1 MSELKKHYGK
11 TLYHFEEK
19 INEGL
24 FPTITPELGSD
35 LVDFISDKH
44 TLDVQSLKSLSVF
57 LEHAPLTLN
66 YWNHFKSI
74 YKIFEKQLLNLSNES
89 ITTDVKEFERNFLV
103 ENLGII
109 LYRLEHHD
117 ECLPCHTNQFKGKFW
132 KKSCNNP
139 CEPWPGGIR
148 YSERYLEYKSCIDG
162 SQQVIDKKHLEK
174 KIKRIE
180 GVLEADVFV
189 KENFL
194 GEELLCLILLTEK
207 GDFSLDLQSF
217 LLLSKMSENNF
228 LDSEGY
234 GLPKFHDIKTYQS
247 FDKNSPWKKRRSHII
262 KQQENFNNK
271 YRERYPDISR
281 FFDKTKPKEVTFN
294 YMRRRCRRL
303 LTKLQAVNSDVYVR
317 LSMSYLEKLKFPRT
331 KNLSQLWLLNTILFN
346 KTEDIVHTGHGR
358 GNLRYLN
365 KFLSKTHNDF
375 PCKDKWRM
383 MFKKIIPFIES
394 NSQYLGVT
402 EFFVKIW
409 NDSKNPY
416 IESKLSIPVSTFDC
430 YLQSSSVILASF
442 SFRQLIKTPE
452 LIKRLKPSS
461 IARGLATIDASEAS
475 EYFDKIFTDYDEL
488 FEKNWIT
495 RFTFD
500 LDDAVHSLLINSKT
514 DSDKQ
519 KALKLG
525 LHSLKFPWPG
535 VLNLKMSRRN
545 ISQFNSPFKFDNKI
559 PVSIWSK
566 NIWKIPNTSQ
576 LKNGLLGWPHAIFDK
591 YLLDLSDDDCK
602 GVAIQHSLKNAN
614 SERLLNLES
623 LKIPYLRCHGKKL
636 ALKDAKEFNYPA
648 DLKKKLL
655 LVIDD
660 KDSDP
665 DSGLSKLTNRY
676 ITGNNMGYLSAEEG
690 HFTTSDLRF
699 EKCNLCGSDR
709 NNHEHFIPFINQN
722 NDKAFKFRHEL
733 HKVRNES
740 IKWASSQKP
749 FWTKVYKFNEN
760 FGRYKCPNWLLE
772 IILLELNQR
781 IKMDMLEKNCER
793 KVKKLIIKTIKE
805 GNTSLL
811 LKFLNEGIYLPE
823 NVVIDTLI
831 NADAVTWNHDYLN
844 GLNLPKDF
852 IISNLWIDAI
862 WKRLGSKDAKIRNIV
877 ENRFINNQIFE
888 KDIVKHF
895 APRISSIKSQE
906 QSNYLRKLLDFHPEI
921 FLKNTSYHL
930 ELCLSS
936 DLEICD
942 KAIKLKIQNGM
953 DSVFALNLFE
963 SNSPLGEKYAIEYFN
978 SIGASH
984 KDFEDNL
991 MMICDSPNK
1000 YVREYGLELLSKHS
1014 SQINIANILLML
1026 MESRHKNIRLYVA
1039 KTLLQNENK
1048 FIDVEDFDLSI
1059 LRTRNIERYTKELVK
1074 NKLTRQLHGKLSSS
1088 EKFLEVLKELSY
1100 GLIKSDKEWALKK
1113 LTLLNML
1120 GVGIPEIK
1128 IKNQE
1133 ETHNESCASISTK

>member
-1 MSELKKHYGK
+1 MSELNKHNGK
-11 TLYHFEEK
+11 ALYHFEKK

-35 LVDFISDKH
+35 LVDFISKNH
-44 TLDVQSLKSLSVF
+44 TLDDQSLKSLSVF
-57 LEHAPLTLN
+57 LEHAPLILN

-74 YKIFEKQLLNLSNES
+74 YKILEKQLLKFSNES
-89 ITTDVKEFERNFLV
+89 ISSDIKKSRRNFLV
-103 ENLGII
+103 KNLGII
-109 LYRLEHHD
+109 LYRLEHYD

-132 KKSCNNP
+132 KKSCKNP
-139 CEPWPGGIR
+139 CESWPGGIR
-148 YSERYLEYKSCIDG
+148 YSERFLEYKSCVNS
-162 SQQVIDKKHLEK
+162 SQQIIDKTYLEK
-174 KIKRIE
+174 KLKRIE
-180 GVLEADVFV
+180 GVIEADIFV
-189 KENFL
+189 KEDFL
-194 GEELLCLILLTEK
+194 GEELLCLMLLTEK

-217 LLLSKMSENNF
+217 LLLSKISENNF

-234 GLPKFHDIKTYQS
+234 GIPKFYDIKTYKS
-247 FDKNSPWKKRRSHII
+247 FDKNSPWRKRRSHII

-271 YRERYPDISR
+271 YRERYPNISE
-281 FFDKTKPKEVTFN
+281 FFTKTKPEKVTFN

-303 LTKLQAVNSDVYVR
+303 LTKLQTVNPELYVR

-331 KNLSQLWLLNTILFN
+331 KNLSQLWLFNSIFFN
-346 KTEDIVHTGHGR
+346 KTEDIVHTRHGR
-358 GNLRYLN
+358 GDLRYLN

-375 PCKDKWRM
+375 PCKDKWRI

-394 NSQYLGVT
+394 NSQYLCVT

-416 IESKLSIPVSTFDC
+416 FEKKLSIPVSTYDC
-430 YLQSSSVILASF
+430 YLQSSSTILASF

-452 LIKRLKPSS
+452 LIKKLKPSS

-488 FEKNWIT
+488 YEKNWIT

-500 LDDAVHSLLINSKT
+500 LDDAVHSLLSNSKT
-514 DSDKQ
+514 DSDRQ

-559 PVSIWSK
+559 PLSIWNK

-576 LKNGLLGWPHAIFDK
+576 IKNGHLGWPHAIFDK
-591 YLLDLSDDDCK
+591 YLLDLSNDDCR
-602 GVAIQHSLKNAN
+602 GVAIQYFLKNAN

-623 LKIPYLRCHGKKL
+623 LKIPYLRCHGRKL
-636 ALKDAKEFNYPA
+636 ALKDAKEFNYPPK
-648 DLKKKLL
+648 LKKKLL
-655 LVIDD
+655 LLKDD
-660 KDSDP
+660 KDSDL
-665 DSGLSKLTNRY
+665 DSALSKLLNRY
-676 ITGNNMGYLSAEEG
+676 MTGNNMEYLSAEEG

-733 HKVRNES
+733 HGIRNES
-740 IKWASSQKP
+740 IKWAPLQKS
-749 FWTKVYKFNEN
+749 FWTKVHKFNEK

-772 IILLELNQR
+772 IILLEFNQR
-781 IKMDMLEKNCER
+781 IKMDMLEKSYER
-793 KVKKLIIKTIKE
+793 KVKKLIIKIIKE

-831 NADAVTWNHDYLN
+831 NADAVTWNQDYLN
-844 GLNLPKDF
+844 GLNLPEDF
-852 IISNLWIDAI
+852 IVSNLWIDAI

-906 QSNYLRKLLDFHPEI
+906 QSNYLRKLLDFHPKI
-921 FLKNTSYHL
+921 FLENPSYHL

-978 SIGASH
+978 SIGPTH

-1000 YVREYGLELLSKHS
+1000 YVRDYGLELLSEHS

-1026 MESRHKNIRLYVA
+1026 IESRHKNIRLYVA
-1039 KTLLQNENK
+1039 KTLVQNENK

-1059 LRTRNIERYTKELVK
+1059 LRTRNIERYTKELIK
-1074 NKLTRQLHGKLSSS
+1074 NKLTRQLHGKPSSS

>member
-1 MSELKKHYGK
+1 MSESKMRYGR
-11 TLYHFEEK
+11 TLYHFEKK
-19 INEGL
+19 INEEQ

-44 TLDVQSLKSLSVF
+44 CLYLEPLKSLSIF
-57 LEHAPLTLN
+57 LEHAPLSLN

-74 YKIFEKQLLNLSNES
+74 YKILEKQLLTILNES
-89 ITTDVKEFERNFLV
+89 IPAVYKKRQTNFLV

-109 LYRLEHHD
+109 LCRLEHHD
-117 ECLPCHTNQFKGKFW
+117 ECLSCHTNQFKGKYW
-132 KKSCNNP
+132 KKNCKNP
-139 CEPWPGGIR
+139 CEYWSGGIR
-148 YSERYLEYKSCIDG
+148 YSERYLEYKSCADG
-162 SQQVIDKKHLEK
+162 SQQIIDKKHLEK

-180 GVLEADVFV
+180 GILEADIFV
-189 KENFL
+189 KEDFL
-194 GEELLCLILLTEK
+194 GEECLCLILLTEEEN
-207 GDFSLDLQSF
+207 FSLDLQSF
-217 LLLSKMSENNF
+217 LLLSKFSENNF
-228 LDSEGY
+228 LDNDGY
-234 GLPKFHDIKTYQS
+234 GLPKFHDIKIYKS
-247 FDKNSPWKKRRSHII
+247 SDKNSPWRKRRSHIV

-281 FFDKTKPKEVTFN
+281 FFTKTKPEEVTFN

-303 LTKLQAVNSDVYVR
+303 VTKLQTVNPEVYVR

-346 KTEDIVHTGHGR
+346 KNEDIVHSKHGR
-358 GNLRYLN
+358 GDLRYLN
-365 KFLSKTHNDF
+365 KFLSKTHDDF

-394 NSQYLGVT
+394 NSQYLCVT

-416 IESKLSIPVSTFDC
+416 IENKLSVPISTYDC
-430 YLQSSSVILASF
+430 YLQSSSAILANF
-442 SFRQLIKTPE
+442 SFKQLIKTPE

-461 IARGLATIDASEAS
+461 IARGLATIDALKAS
-475 EYFDKIFTDYDEL
+475 EYFDKIFNDNDEL

-514 DSDKQ
+514 YSDKQ
-519 KALKLG
+519 KALELG
-525 LHSLKFPWPG
+525 FRSLQFPWPG

-559 PVSIWSK
+559 PVSIWNK

-576 LKNGLLGWPHAIFDK
+576 IKNGHLGWPNAIFDK

-602 GVAIQHSLKNAN
+602 GVAIKHSLKNAH

-623 LKIPYLRCHGKKL
+623 LKIPYLRCHGRQL
-636 ALKDAKEFNYPA
+636 ALMDAKEFNYPA

-655 LVIDD
+655 LVKDD
-660 KDSDP
+660 LDSDS
-665 DSGLSKLTNRY
+665 DLSKHIIKYARE
-676 ITGNNMGYLSAEEG
+676 NNMHYLSAEEG

-709 NNHEHFIPFINQN
+709 NNHEHFIPFIEQN
-722 NDKAFKFRHEL
+722 NDKAFKFRQEL
-733 HKVRNES
+733 SRVRNER
-740 IKWASSQKP
+740 IKLAPLRKS
-749 FWTKVYKFNEN
+749 FWTKIHKFNEN

-772 IILLELNQR
+772 IILLELNRR
-781 IKMDMLEKNCER
+781 IKMDMLENNYER
-793 KVKKLIIKTIKE
+793 KVKKIIVKIIKE
-805 GNTSLL
+805 GNTNLL
-811 LKFLNEGIYLPE
+811 LKFLNEGIYMPE

-831 NADAVTWNHDYLN
+831 NADALTWNQDYLD
-844 GLNLPKDF
+844 GLNLPKNF
-852 IISNLWIDAI
+852 IVSNTWIDAI
-862 WKRLGSKDAKIRNIV
+862 WKRLGSKDVNVRNIV
-877 ENRFINNQIFE
+877 ENRFINNKIFE

-906 QSNYLRKLLDFHPEI
+906 QTNYLHKLIDFHSNI
-921 FLKNTSYHL
+921 FLENPSYHL

-942 KAIKLKIQNGM
+942 KAIRLKIQSGM

-963 SNSPLGEKYAIEYFN
+963 SNFPLGEKYAIEYFN
-978 SIGASH
+978 SIEPTH
-984 KDFEDNL
+984 KDFEENL

-1000 YVREYGLELLSKHS
+1000 YVREFGLELLSKHS
-1014 SQINIANILLML
+1014 LQINMANILLML
-1026 MESRHKNIRLYVA
+1026 IENRHKNIRLYVA
-1039 KTLLQNENK
+1039 KTLMQNENK

-1059 LRTRNIERYTKELVK
+1059 LRTRNIERHAKEHVK
-1074 NKLTRQLHGKLSSS
+1074 KKLTHQLHDESGSS

-1120 GVGIPEIK
+1120 GESIPEIK

-1133 ETHNESCASISTK
+1133 ETYNESCASISTK

>member
-1 MSELKKHYGK
+1 MSEFKKHYGK
-11 TLYHFEEK
+11 VLYHFEEK

-44 TLDVQSLKSLSVF
+44 ILDVQSLKSLSVF

-74 YKIFEKQLLNLSNES
+74 YKILEKQLLSYSNQS
-89 ITTDVKEFERNFLV
+89 TTADIKKSERNFLV
-103 ENLGII
+103 KNLGII
-109 LYRLEHHD
+109 LYRLEHYD

-132 KKSCNNP
+132 KKSCKNP
-139 CEPWPGGIR
+139 CESWPGGIR
-148 YSERYLEYKSCIDG
+148 YSERYLEYKSCVDG
-162 SQQVIDKKHLEK
+162 SQQIVDKKHLEK

-189 KENFL
+189 REDFL
-194 GEELLCLILLTEK
+194 GEEFLSLILLTEK

-228 LDSEGY
+228 LDTEGFD
-234 GLPKFHDIKTYQS
+234 LPKFHDIKTYKS

-262 KQQENFNNK
+262 KQQENSNNK
-271 YRERYPDISR
+271 YRERYPDISG
-281 FFDKTKPKEVTFN
+281 FFTKTKPEEVTFN

-303 LTKLQAVNSDVYVR
+303 LTKLQTINPEVYVR

-331 KNLSQLWLLNTILFN
+331 KNLSQLWLLNSILFN
-346 KTEDIVHTGHGR
+346 KTEDIIHTRHGR

-383 MFKKIIPFIES
+383 MFKEIIPFIES
-394 NSQYLGVT
+394 NSQYLCVT

-416 IESKLSIPVSTFDC
+416 IENKLSIPASTYDC

-559 PVSIWSK
+559 PVSIWNK

-591 YLLDLSDDDCK
+591 YLLDLSDDAFK

-623 LKIPYLRCHGKKL
+623 LKIPHLRCHGKKL

-648 DLKKKLL
+648 HLKKKLL
-655 LVIDD
+655 LVKDD
-660 KDSDP
+660 KDSAP
-665 DSGLSKLTNRY
+665 DSGLSKHLNSY
-676 ITGNNMGYLSAEEG
+676 ITENNMGYLSAEEG

-733 HKVRNES
+733 HKARNES
-740 IKWASSQKP
+740 IKWATSQKS
-749 FWTKVYKFNEN
+749 FWTKIYKFNEN
-760 FGRYKCPNWLLE
+760 FGRYKCPDWLLE

-781 IKMDMLEKNCER
+781 IKMDMLEKNYER
-793 KVKKLIIKTIKE
+793 KVKKLIIKIIKE

-823 NVVIDTLI
+823 NIVIDTLI
-831 NADAVTWNHDYLN
+831 NADAVTWNQDYLN

-852 IISNLWIDAI
+852 IVSNLWIDAI

-877 ENRFINNQIFE
+877 ENRFISNQIFE

-906 QSNYLRKLLDFHPEI
+906 QSNYLRKLLDFHPKI
-921 FLKNTSYHL
+921 FLENPSYHL

-978 SIGASH
+978 SIGPTH

-1000 YVREYGLELLSKHS
+1000 YVREYGIELLSEHS
-1014 SQINIANILLML
+1014 SQLNIANILLML
-1026 MESRHKNIRLYVA
+1026 MESRHKNIRLYLA
-1039 KTLLQNENK
+1039 KTLMQNENK

-1074 NKLTRQLHGKLSSS
+1074 EKLTHQLHGKPSSS

-1120 GVGIPEIK
+1120 GVSIPEIK
-1128 IKNQE
+1128 IQNQE
-1133 ETHNESCASISTK
+1133 ETLNESCASISTK